1 MLIKSFVSTTSY
13 NHKPPQPNCG
23 TITNQMKRGGDI
35 EITPHQL
42 AEYLCLGHTVCPVYP
57 NKDFGEKSSMWFIG
71 FDFDKVEV
79 DMEERLK
86 QLKDAPT
93 IAYHTFSH
101 LLDGIRYR
109 FIYVFSEPIYGKD
122 FKSYQKRLIERNHFG
137 EDVDHSSMNI
147 NRFLHGT
154 IHPVSYS
161 GIVYDRKLNPIQ
173 LECCDKITR
182 ESARPPKLNEASRIH
197 TYTDEDIAILTN
209 VGVSQEIADY
219 YFSHTWDEF
228 LHTFPPPRLQEE
240 SEYVQVEGECYSIA
254 PQDYYSLPRQWRYY
268 HEERNGNTYTVTKPY
283 KWEDGENRGAKLYQ
297 AIITLRTLN
306 QDASASDLFYSTV
319 SEYRTF
325 YYNINSDGVTRKYD
339 KRGLALRFVDGM
351 TADITLPRKP
361 LKHPSLRINNDVPNK
376 RNMVP
381 QAVAKERHK
390 KILNLYNPELDI
402 KANLNHIRETLDI
415 QLSKRTL
422 KKILNSRQT
431 TTHITK
437 EDRIEV
443 FKCMYDPDKT
453 DEENLRAMQDNID
466 ISRASYYRL
475 KRLLKPK

>member
-1 MLIKSFVSTTSY
+1 LKKGEVV
-13 NHKPPQPNCG
+13 
-23 TITNQMKRGGDI
+23 
-35 EITPHQL
+35 ITPHQL

-57 NKDFGEKSSMWFIG
+57 SKSVGEQSSVWYIG
-71 FDFDKVEV
+71 FDFDNMAVK
-79 DMEERLK
+79 MEERLK

-101 LLDGIRYR
+101 LLKGIRYR
-109 FIYVFSEPIYGKD
+109 LIYVFSEPIKGTD
-122 FKSYQKRLIERNHFG
+122 FKAYQKRLIERNHF
-137 EDVDHSSMNI
+137 ENIDTNSKNI
-147 NRFLHGT
+147 NRLLHGT
-154 IHPVSYS
+154 IHPVLYS
-161 GIVYDRKLNPIQ
+161 GIVYDRELNPIQ
-173 LECCDKITR
+173 LECGDTITR
-182 ESARPPKLNEASRIH
+182 ECAIPPKLNEASHPHI
-197 TYTDEDIAILTN
+197 YTDEDIAILTT

-228 LHTFPPPRLQEE
+228 LHAFPPPRLQEE

-254 PQDYYSLPRQWRYY
+254 PQEYYSLPRQWRYY
-268 HEERNGNTYTVTKPY
+268 HEERNGYTYTITKPY

-402 KANLNHIRETLDI
+402 KDNLNHIRETLNI

-422 KKILNSRQT
+422 KKILNTRQT
-431 TTHITK
+431 TTNITK
-437 EDRIEV
+437 KDRIEV
-443 FKCMYDPDKT
+443 FKCMYDSDKT
-453 DEENLRAMQDNID
+453 DEENLRAMQDNIN
-466 ISRASYYRL
+466 ISRATYYRL
-475 KRLLKPK
+475 KRLLIKPK